1 MIRHSSAYERGP
13 RLGIAKFNQLSA
25 GGLGMLATTYDI
37 PHDAES
43 GRCSPFGS
51 YELVEGS
58 PLHEIFTILTIMVY
72 DYQRPPATRPTDC
85 SLCCPQDDVS
95 AASDPALAD

>member
-72 DYQRPPATRPTDC
+72 DYQRLQPPV
-85 SLCCPQDDVS
+85 PQTALS
-95 AASDPALAD
+95 AALRTTFPQHPIPH